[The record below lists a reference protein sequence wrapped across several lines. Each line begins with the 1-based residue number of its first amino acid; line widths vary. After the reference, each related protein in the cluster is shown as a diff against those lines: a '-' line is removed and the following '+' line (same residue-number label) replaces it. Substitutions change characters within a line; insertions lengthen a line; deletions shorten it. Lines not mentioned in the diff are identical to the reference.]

1 MYTKMFMEVLL
12 MSVTHCEQSIYQE
25 GTAWINY
32 ITSVQQNTIGS
43 LKKKMVNICLLL
55 LKDLQ
60 HVLNE
65 KSKFQKFKQYIL
77 VYVWFLEIQTH

>member
-12 MSVTHCEQSIYQE
+12 MSVTNCEQSIYQE

-43 LKKKMVNICLLL
+43 LKKKGQYLSATIERPSACIKWKKQV
-55 LKDLQ
+55 
-60 HVLNE
+60 
-65 KSKFQKFKQYIL
+65 SK
-77 VYVWFLEIQTH
+77 V